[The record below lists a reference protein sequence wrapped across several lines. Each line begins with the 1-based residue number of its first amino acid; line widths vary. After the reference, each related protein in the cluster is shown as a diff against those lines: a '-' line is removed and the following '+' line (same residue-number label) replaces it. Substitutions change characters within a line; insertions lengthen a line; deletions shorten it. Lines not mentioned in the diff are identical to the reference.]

1 MPPHPALFP
10 HKVNWPQGAG
20 PTLPDLCRL
29 DASDQVYSGSRK
41 KHGLKGRPSPS
52 QREVPNDVADRVFG
66 YDNDVHIGIAPGA
79 MRRSANSSVPTWSAI
94 ITAGNARTGRSGA
107 EHEYEARWSQT
118 QGIGDPGRNRKS
130 TAGRD
135 QRCCPDLGAAASEV
149 VTSGQLV
156 CSLVLA
162 HGLAAD
168 PAPLGHRQARLLGP
182 GPHGGAINPRRA
194 HWISASAGCDERR
207 ECLREP
213 GTVRLPEVDLVAHA
227 VQAESGGLGP
237 PASRRDR
244 R

>member
-1 MPPHPALFP
+1 M
-10 HKVNWPQGAG
+10 
-20 PTLPDLCRL
+20 
-29 DASDQVYSGSRK
+29 
-41 KHGLKGRPSPS
+41 
-52 QREVPNDVADRVFG
+52 PNDVADRVFG
-66 YDNDVHIGIAPGA
+66 YDNGVHIGIAPGA

-168 PAPLGHRQARLLGP
+168 PAPLGHRQARLPGP
-182 GPHGGAINPRRA
+182 GPHGGVINPRRA
-194 HWISASAGCDERR
+194 HWISASASAAAVHASAGCDERR
-207 ECLREP
+207 ECLGEP
-213 GTVRLPEVDLVAHA
+213 GHGSAARGRSRSSRRPG
-227 VQAESGGLGP
+227 QRWRSRP

>member
-1 MPPHPALFP
+1 MGHRS
-10 HKVNWPQGAG
+10 AG
-20 PTLPDLCRL
+20 PTCRDLCRL
-29 DASDQVYSGSRK
+29 DAAQIKFIAGAARNMASKVGPA
-41 KHGLKGRPSPS
+41 RPSAKCPTTWPTACS
-52 QREVPNDVADRVFG
+52 AMTI
-66 YDNDVHIGIAPGA
+66 VHIGIAPGA
-79 MRRSANSSVPTWSAI
+79 MRRSANSSVPTWSAV

-130 TAGRD
+130 AAGRD